1 MRDSLLQT
9 PWSTRLFNLEI
20 RPRGARHSGATKI
33 FAARWGFK
41 CKMGLGGDTSPQS
54 NSCWVVSATG
64 VIVAVDCMRQMLQ
77 TTFHVPGF
85 PSNLSTSSHAPT
97 AFPWYPRAIVQRSEP
112 PPENAYKPH
121 PSPPRTAASHG
132 PRTRSARTHTA
143 ARIRA
148 CHRPSQHLTRH
159 PPISSHP

>member
-77 TTFHVPGF
+77 TTFRVPGF

-97 AFPWYPRAIVQRSEP
+97 AFPGILEPSSSAASPLQRTYT
-112 PPENAYKPH
+112 NRTH
-121 PSPPRTAASHG
+121 PPRTAASHG

-159 PPISSHP
+159 PPISSHL